1 MVRYLF
7 LVGLIALTSFVGY
20 KGWKIY
26 EFNQLTSTVRAQILT
41 AVPIEGKFSLIDHNG
56 KAVSEKTYL
65 GRYTLVFFGYTWCP
79 DVCPTML
86 SDVAMVMDNLG
97 EASEKLVPIFISVDP
112 ERDTTSVLKE
122 YANNFHP
129 GIVGLTGRLA
139 EVAKAARS
147 FRVGY
152 GKVIADPAEPEDYS
166 MSHSA
171 DLFLIGPD
179 GKLIKVYRFGVTVE
193 ALTEELRVE
202 LAGVQ

>member
-1 MVRYLF
+1 MMVRYLF

-20 KGWKIY
+20 KGWKMY
-26 EFNQLTSTVRAQILT
+26 EFNQLSSTERAQILT
-41 AVPIEGKFSLIDHNG
+41 TTPIEGKFSLTDHNG
-56 KAVSEKTYL
+56 QAVSEKTYL

-97 EASEKLVPIFISVDP
+97 KTSEQLVPIFISVDP
-112 ERDTTSVLKE
+112 ERDTISVLKE

-129 GIVGLTGRLA
+129 GIVGLTGSLD
-139 EVAKAARS
+139 EVAAAARS

-171 DLFLIGPD
+171 DLFLMDPD
-179 GKLIKVYRFGVTVE
+179 GEPIRQYRFGVTVE
-193 ALTEELRVE
+193 ALTEDLRAE
-202 LAGVQ
+202 LAGG